1 MIDIELDVFAAL
13 ANPLREAFP
22 GIYVTGEYVRKPPS
36 FPHVSIEERD
46 NSTTTSY
53 QTSADQEGYATV
65 MYEVNVYS
73 NKTGKKKMECKAI
86 LKRVDAIMFALNF
99 TRISCVPV
107 PNMEDAT
114 IYRITARY
122 RAVTDGKLIYRR

>member
-1 MIDIELDVFAAL
+1 MIDVELDVFAAL

-73 NKTGKKKMECKAI
+73 NKTSKKKMECKTI
-86 LKRVDAIMFALNF
+86 LKMIDTLMSGLNF
-99 TRISCVPV
+99 TRIACAPV

-114 IYRITARY
+114 LYRITARY
-122 RAVTDGKLIYRR
+122 RAVTDGKTMYRR